1 MPAEHG
7 ATAPRLAVVVP
18 VYRHSV
24 LLAEAVESVLD
35 QRAPFGIRLIL
46 VNDGCPHQETEDV
59 CLDYAR
65 LMPDRVTY
73 LRKPNGGL
81 SDARNHGIRHVLDH
95 LPSVDAVY
103 LLDADNRLRPDAM
116 ARAMA
121 VLDADPQVGWVYPNI
136 DMFGMPF
143 AGDYGGD
150 YSLLIHTAMNIC
162 EAGSLIRRAVF
173 DAGVFFDTSFKL
185 GFEDWDFF
193 LSAADA
199 GFRGRNLEDFGFLY
213 RKRPESMLADS
224 ERDAAGIRG
233 TMQIKH
239 KALFQPKAQAVLE
252 QAEAPRY
259 AIWLADKGE
268 FLCTTDPASAPRRLS
283 FAEFDLLYWQSRLA
297 PTRHQAPP
305 FVTVMSETVLE
316 GLTRARCLHWVL
328 WKLECMVQG
337 NAIAVLTVTTQEKD
351 RITIAEHAP
360 AAGRQ
365 TSAVALMVPP
375 ALLQDILRDA
385 STDWIN
391 TLTSAG
397 SQVPLAALELR
408 LPQTHPAMEWLDPT
422 EAPADRPVPVA
433 SFEFLSLVHRL
444 RASAFRAAGLQ
455 GWDWRVPDIAWR
467 RGPHGVLRRSF
478 DGEPAFP
485 RVADGRR
492 HIGFVLPLV
501 EFGGVE
507 KVGLNMARGLA
518 AQGWVPHLI
527 VVGARDAVLTAE
539 WSAAFDSISFL
550 ADDTF
555 QPWGGGDRSY
565 LGTEIPG
572 WATKG
577 NHNRALGLLYWLDA
591 VVNLHGAAISGVA
604 GQLRRFGVRTVTS
617 LHLSDLSPVRRPVGN
632 TYLSLA
638 YEHAFDIFAPCSNRL
653 GDWCHAMGVPAE
665 KVVPVPNAPS
675 FAADPAAL
683 AVAQAA
689 RLARPDDA
697 PLRVMYLGRLD
708 AQKGL
713 HRLTSV
719 IRASR
724 AQGLAVEWRVIGQAV
739 LNDRGLALDRDLTRL
754 LEPPLTTPEALNE
767 AFAWADVLVLLS
779 EFEGLPLTI
788 LEAQRAGVV
797 PVATDVGAVNEAVA
811 DGQTGLL
818 LPLDGAVEACLSAL
832 QRLSADRAEFR
843 RLSAGAHAALQGRDW
858 VSATR
863 ALHERL
869 MRPAPGSKPKEA
881 A

>member
-1 MPAEHG
+1 MGAE
-7 ATAPRLAVVVP
+7 PRVAVVVP
-18 VYRHSV
+18 IFRHSV
-24 LLAEAVESVLD
+24 LLSEAIESVLD
-35 QRAPFGIRLIL
+35 QRAPFGIRLVL
-46 VNDGCPHQETEDV
+46 VNDGCPHRETEEV

-95 LPSVDAVY
+95 LPSVEGIY

-121 VLDADPQVGWVYPNI
+121 VLDGEPQTGWVYPNI

-150 YSLLIHTAMNIC
+150 YSLLIHSAMNIC

-173 DAGVFFDTSFKL
+173 EAGVFFDTAFKL

-193 LSAADA
+193 LSAAAA
-199 GFRGRNLEDFGFLY
+199 GFRGRNIENFGFLY

-239 KALFQPKAQAVLE
+239 KGLFQPRAQAAME
-252 QAEAPRY
+252 QAEAPRH

-268 FLCTTDPASAPRRLS
+268 FLLTTDPAAEPQRMS
-283 FAEFDLLYWQSRLA
+283 FAEFDQLYWQSRMA
-297 PTRHQAPP
+297 PTRHQLPP
-305 FVTVMSETVLE
+305 FLTVMSQAAME
-316 GLTRARCLHWVL
+316 GLARAGVLHWAL
-328 WKLECMVQG
+328 WKLECLIQDNTVS
-337 NAIAVLTVTTQEKD
+337 VLTVTGQDKD
-351 RITIAEHAP
+351 RIGFAEHRP

-365 TSAVALMVPP
+365 ADALAMMIAPK
-375 ALLQDILRDA
+375 LLHEVLRDA
-385 STDWIN
+385 STEWIS
-391 TLTSAG
+391 TLAAIAC
-397 SQVPLAALELR
+397 QVPVSALEIT
-408 LPQTHPAMEWLDPT
+408 LPALHPAMGWLDPAQ
-422 EAPADRPVPVA
+422 APADRPVPGAVY
-433 SFEFLSLVHRL
+433 EFLSLLRRL
-444 RASAFRAAGLQ
+444 RGSAFRAAGLAA
-455 GWDWRVPDIAWR
+455 WDWRVPDIAWR
-467 RGPHGVLRRSF
+467 QGPHGILRRSF

-485 RVADGRR
+485 RVPDGRR
-492 HIGFVLPLV
+492 HIGFVLPIV

-518 AQGWVPHLI
+518 AQGWVPHLV
-527 VVGARDAVLTAE
+527 VVGAQDAVLTPE
-539 WSAAFDSISFL
+539 WRDTFESISFL
-550 ADDTF
+550 ADDGF
-555 QPWGGGDRSY
+555 RPWGGGSRSY

-572 WATKG
+572 WATGG
-577 NHNRALGLLYWLDA
+577 NHNRALGLMYWFDA

-604 GQLRRFGVRTVTS
+604 GQLRRFGVKTVTS
-617 LHLSDLSPVRRPVGN
+617 LHLSDLTPVGRPVGN

-638 YEHAFDIFAPCSNRL
+638 YEHAFDIFAPCSGRL

-665 KVVPVPNAPS
+665 KVVPVPNAPG

-683 AVAQAA
+683 AAAQAD

-713 HRLTSV
+713 HRLTAV
-719 IRASR
+719 IRAGRSR
-724 AQGLAVEWRVIGQAV
+724 NLALDWRVIGKAI
-739 LNDRGLALDRDLTRL
+739 LAERGPALDRDLARM
-754 LEPPLTTPEALNE
+754 LEPPLTAPEDLAA

-797 PVATDVGAVNEAVA
+797 PVATDVGAVNEAVEH
-811 DGQTGLL
+811 GRTGIL
-818 LPLDGAVEACLSAL
+818 LPLDGAVEGCLSAL
-832 QRLSADRAEFR
+832 AHLAADRADLR
-843 RLSAGAHAALQGRDW
+843 RLSQGAFDAMQGRDW
-858 VSATR
+858 VAATQP
-863 ALHERL
+863 LHERL
-869 MRPAPGSKPKEA
+869 IRPATPPVPQPESP
-881 A
+881 